1 MQRAWIALSAALVV
15 LTGCMIQHAG
25 PTLHDSQSIDRDSSE
40 IVQVDVEMGAGTL
53 RVEDGTDKLATAD
66 FAYAQAAGKPEM
78 RFTSAA
84 GHGHLTIR
92 QSRSHSFST
101 GNDTNRWDVKLNRDI
116 PLDMNV
122 HLGAGEVRMRLG
134 ELSLSKLAID
144 VGAGEL
150 DLDLR
155 GTPKKSYDVH
165 VNGGVGEARIHLPR
179 NVGIEARAQGGIGS
193 VDASGLQHEG
203 GRYFTNASSPVT
215 IHLDVQGGVGNIKLI
230 AE

>member
-1 MQRAWIALSAALVV
+1 MQRAWIALPAAFLL
-15 LTGCMIQHAG
+15 LTGCVIEHAG
-25 PTLHDSQSIDRDSSE
+25 PTLHDSQAIERDSSDV
-40 IVQVDVEMGAGTL
+40 VQVDVEMGAGTL
-53 RVEDGTDKLATAD
+53 RVEGGTDKLATAD

-78 RFTSAA
+78 RFTSAG

-92 QSRSHSFST
+92 QSRPHSFST
-101 GNDTNRWDVKLNRDI
+101 GNDTNRWDVRLNRDI
-116 PLDMNV
+116 PIDMNA
-122 HLGAGEVRMRLG
+122 HLGAGEVRLRLG
-134 ELSLSKLAID
+134 DLTLSNLAID

-155 GTPKKSYDVH
+155 GSPKKSYDVH

-193 VDASGLQHEG
+193 VDASGLQHDG
-203 GRYFTNASSPVT
+203 GRYYNSTSSPVT
-215 IHLDVQGGVGNIKLI
+215 IHLDVQGGVGNIKLM